1 MNYDKSDLPDPL
13 LKINLKNFGAPKSG
27 SKRPLSPGIR
37 KRRYDDIVPV
47 RTAKKTFEQ
56 FTEQLV
62 PRKPKYLRDIRGKK
76 VMGAPLDLRS
86 VDQKEFNV
94 KYQADG
100 LIGKKKTDTGLA

>member
-1 MNYDKSDLPDPL
+1 M
-13 LKINLKNFGAPKSG
+13 
-27 SKRPLSPGIR
+27 
-37 KRRYDDIVPV
+37 
-47 RTAKKTFEQ
+47 KTFQ
-56 FTEQLV
+56 IFMEQLV
-62 PRKPKYLRDIRGKK
+62 PRKTKYLRDIKGKK